1 MRIKKCLYITFII
14 ITFMLAGPFMVSAF
28 TLYGDVAP
36 LGKRDGIVNVGDAL
50 VALRF
55 ALDLET
61 YTQEDIEHGDIGP
74 LDAEGQ
80 PNPDGKITV
89 GDALVI
95 LRKALGL
102 VSWGSDKSYTM
113 EEYFPLDGSWETDK
127 WTMFTSQRER
137 DVNGLKTK
145 AMVDT
150 LYPVVYYWTNDES
163 GWRLHG
169 FMLMEFEEND
179 VFFLKF
185 SDPIL
190 FSDPFCKIGDKKEG
204 ILAIEG
210 TEAEALKYKVTLMGV
225 EDVSVPAG
233 NFTNCLK
240 FEIVIYPSD
249 ADPDNYGSETL
260 WLAKG
265 VGFVKGKTDGNAYG
279 YIFTGNGVNR
289 QLLSYTICKSS
300 DLTTDQKAIKDIYN
314 RAEGFIAEESID
326 DLMGLYSSSYISE
339 CVNKESLRSI
349 WQNVFDEHTN
359 ILFFMSPGEIVIN
372 DNRAQVTI
380 ELLATGVH
388 QESGQRWWNWERYA
402 AFFIKENGTWKNYGD
417 QLDFSPAWANVFVGK
432 DSDNEY
438 LVIDMDITDCD
449 GEYITSPDNIASLT
463 ITGPP
468 GTSIDSDLKKNW
480 LDDGSW
486 RGFRKVED
494 VTNGT
499 NGFYT
504 FTLEDVNGNKWFL
517 TDYLNLDLAQHL
529 RAPELISPDDGA
541 VDISPGEVTLTW
553 NPVDDVNYSLVDF
566 INIIESRNE
575 SANQV
580 VVTCPAS
587 TTCGWRVQAKRLEIY
602 GRRNEDWW
610 NGDYDYESTSNWRS
624 FSTSAQ

>member
-102 VSWGSDKSYTM
+102 VSWGTDKSYTM

-127 WTMFTSQRER
+127 WTMFISQRER

-163 GWRLHG
+163 GWRMHG
-169 FMLMEFEEND
+169 FMFMEFDED
-179 VFFLKF
+179 DAFFLKF
-185 SDPIL
+185 SDPII
-190 FSDPFCKIGDKKEG
+190 FADPFYKIGDKKEG
-204 ILAIEG
+204 ILAIENAG
-210 TEAEALKYKVTLMGV
+210 TEELKYKVTLMGV

-380 ELLATGVH
+380 ELLETGMH

-402 AFFIKENGTWKNYGD
+402 AFFIKENGVWKNYGD
-417 QLDFSPAWANVFVGK
+417 QLDFIPSGANVFVRSLPGGE
-432 DSDNEY
+432 SF
-438 LVIDMDITDCD
+438 VIDLDIMDCN
-449 GEYITSPDNIASLT
+449 GQYITSPDNIAFLT
-463 ITGPP
+463 IDGPP
-468 GTSIDSDLKKNW
+468 ETIISAEGI
-480 LDDGSW
+480 
-486 RGFRKVED
+486 
-494 VTNGT
+494 TNGT

-504 FTLEDVNGNKWFL
+504 FTLEDINGKIWQF
-517 TDYLNLDLAQHL
+517 TDYLDLDLAQPL
-529 RAPELISPDDGA
+529 SPSELISPDDGA
-541 VDISPGEVTLTW
+541 VNILPGEVSLSW
-553 NPVDDVNYSLVDF
+553 NPVDNSDYYWVDF
-566 INIIESRNE
+566 INISEARQES
-575 SANQV
+575 STKVIA
-580 VVTCPAS
+580 TCPAD
-587 TTCGWRVQAKRLEIY
+587 TTFEWRVVARHYDLY
-602 GRRNEDWW
+602 GLL
-610 NGDYDYESTSNWRS
+610 NGDHDYESTSHWRS